1 MMVVMWLCSDNY
13 ANLWTV
19 PIILIAHSFGGLVLK
34 SLVVEVDKCMKQT
47 HTHNPLEAI
56 SKDRCGRFLENLQG
70 IVFYS
75 VPHAGASKDLLT
87 YFQRRGHE
95 TNLVNKDNSTQSNF
109 QKLLEVLNRP
119 MGQLSIDFLN
129 AIKQDINIYAFAEG
143 QCFENLV
150 SFQSQKY

>member
-1 MMVVMWLCSDNY
+1 MVVMWLCSDNY

-19 PIILIAHSFGGLVLK
+19 PIILIGHSFGGLVLK

-47 HTHNPLEAI
+47 HTHNLLEAI
-56 SKDRCGRFLENLQG
+56 SKDRCGRFLESLQG

-87 YFQRRGHE
+87 YFQQRGHE
-95 TNLVNKDNSTQSNF
+95 TNLVNKDNLIQSNF
-109 QKLLEVLNRP
+109 SKLLEVFNRA
-119 MGQLSIDFLN
+119 MQQLSVDFIN

-143 QCFENLV
+143 QRFENLV
-150 SFQSQKY
+150 SFHSKKY